1 LTRLDLPEA
10 ADGVVDVRSAAARL
24 RPLAGRPDRA
34 SAPSR
39 GPGAK
44 KWDMSIIDVAG
55 RDAPRTAPKD
65 RPGAAGRLNAA
76 LPFEIVC
83 ILPALIAT
91 VLVIVIPLLYSF
103 GISFYR
109 YILTDPNNFRFV
121 GFANYTQAF
130 ADSSFLSAIRTTFV
144 FTIGTVALQF
154 LLGMAFALVV
164 HNLSWGQGLVRT
176 SMLVPIFMT
185 PAVAAFMWRFMLH
198 PDLGIVN
205 YFVSSMGL
213 GKPVWL
219 GDPKLALGAV
229 MAVDIWRNTPF
240 MFLIFLAGMQSLP
253 AELYEAASVDGAS
266 PAQRFF
272 RITLPL
278 LMPLILVALVIRG
291 MDAIR
296 EFDII
301 FIMTGG
307 GPGNAT
313 ETLALATQRYSFKVY
328 NMGLGSAV
336 SYIIF
341 VVVFVAAI
349 FFVRRMQRTQ
359 VD

>member
-1 LTRLDLPEA
+1 
-10 ADGVVDVRSAAARL
+10 
-24 RPLAGRPDRA
+24 
-34 SAPSR
+34 
-39 GPGAK
+39 
-44 KWDMSIIDVAG
+44 MSIIDVAG
-55 RDAPRTAPKD
+55 RDASRSAAPDRRTVLT
-65 RPGAAGRLNAA
+65 RLNNW

-91 VLVIVIPLLYSF
+91 IIVIVVPLLYSL

-109 YILTDPNNFRFV
+109 YILTDPANIRFN
-121 GFANYTQAF
+121 GIANYVQAF
-130 ADSSFLSAIRTTFV
+130 SDSSFLSSLQTTAI
-144 FTIGTVALQF
+144 FTLGTVGAQF

-164 HNLSWGQGLVRT
+164 HNLSFGQGLVRT
-176 SMLVPIFMT
+176 TMLVPIFMT

-205 YFVSSMGL
+205 YFVSMLGF

-219 GDPKLALGAV
+219 GDPKLALLSV

-253 AELYEAASVDGAS
+253 SELYEAASVDGAS
-266 PAQRFF
+266 PWRRFTSV
-272 RITLPL
+272 TLPL
-278 LMPLILVALVIRG
+278 LTPLILVALIIRG
-291 MDAIR
+291 MDAVR
-296 EFDII
+296 EFDIL

-313 ETLALATQRYSFKVY
+313 ETIALATHRYSFRVY

-341 VVVFVAAI
+341 VVVFIASI

>member
-1 LTRLDLPEA
+1 MSITDIAGSDAPRSLSRDRPTLLTRLN
-10 ADGVVDVRSAAARL
+10 
-24 RPLAGRPDRA
+24 
-34 SAPSR
+34 
-39 GPGAK
+39 K
-44 KWDMSIIDVAG
+44 
-55 RDAPRTAPKD
+55 
-65 RPGAAGRLNAA
+65 A
-76 LPFEIVC
+76 LPFEILC

-91 VLVIVIPLLYSF
+91 LLVIVVPLLYSL

-109 YILTDPNNFRFV
+109 YILTDPANIRFI
-121 GFANYTQAF
+121 GFANYVQAF
-130 ADSSFLSAIRTTFV
+130 GDSSFVSALRTTAV
-144 FTIGTVALQF
+144 FTIGTVAAQF
-154 LLGMAFALVV
+154 VLGMVFALVV
-164 HNLSWGQGLVRT
+164 HNLSFGQGLVRT
-176 SMLVPIFMT
+176 AMLVPIFMT

-205 YFVSSMGL
+205 YFVSMVGL

-219 GDPKLALGAV
+219 GNPSLALFAV

-253 AELYEAASVDGAS
+253 SELYEAAAVDGAS
-266 PAQRFF
+266 PAQRFL

-278 LMPLILVALVIRG
+278 LTPLIMVALIIRG
-291 MDAIR
+291 MDAVR
-296 EFDII
+296 EFDIL

-313 ETLALATQRYSFKVY
+313 ETIALATHRYSFRVY

-341 VVVFVAAI
+341 VVVFVASI
-349 FFVRRMQRTQ
+349 FFVRRMQRSQ
-359 VD
+359 AD